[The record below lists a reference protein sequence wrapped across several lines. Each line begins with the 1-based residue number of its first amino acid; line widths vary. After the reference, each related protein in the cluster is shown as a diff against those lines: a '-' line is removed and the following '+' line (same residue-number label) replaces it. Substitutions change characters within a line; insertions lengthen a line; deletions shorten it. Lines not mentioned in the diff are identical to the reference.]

1 MNKIEIIDEMI
12 QNFSVKPRARNGE
25 NSSCCYLNEEG
36 HRCGHSIFIRDEVV
50 NEFDE
55 RQNTSSTA
63 EDIIAKYGD
72 DCHKEQYRG
81 HQPNFWLDIQNLHDY
96 NPYWNDKSLT
106 AEGLEKVAELKEKW
120 K

>member
-12 QNFSVKPRARNGE
+12 QNFSVKPRAKNGE
-25 NSSCCYLNEEG
+25 NSSCCYLNAEG
-36 HRCGHSIFIRDEVV
+36 HRCGHSIFLRDEVV

-55 RQNTSSTA
+55 RQNTSSNA

-81 HQPNFWLDIQNLHDY
+81 HEPKFWLDIQTLHDY

-106 AEGLEKVAELKEKW
+106 TEGLEKVAELKEKW